1 MNNINYEEIKDKLLG
16 HYFPVKGVKP
26 INLRIH
32 KIEDYENKLL
42 LHIVKPGQIP
52 IFYKCYMLV
61 QIGGDSLLTPI
72 ISPLASET
80 PKPSNDF
87 NSEQFL
93 NIRGE
98 IKDRINS

>member
-1 MNNINYEEIKDKLLG
+1 MNNINYEEIKNKLLG
-16 HYFPVKGVKP
+16 HHFPIKGIKP
-26 INLRIH
+26 VSLRIY

-42 LHIVKPGQIP
+42 LHIVKPGQMP

-61 QIGGDSLLTPI
+61 KIDGDSLLAPI

-87 NSEQFL
+87 DHDQFL
-93 NIRGE
+93 SIE
-98 IKDRINS
+98 SQIKKVINK